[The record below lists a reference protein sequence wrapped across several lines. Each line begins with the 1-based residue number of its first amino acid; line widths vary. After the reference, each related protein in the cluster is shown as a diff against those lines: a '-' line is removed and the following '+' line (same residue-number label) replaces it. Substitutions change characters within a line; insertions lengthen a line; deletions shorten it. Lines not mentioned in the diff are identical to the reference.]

1 MRTASGGRVY
11 PDVVGAQMLLRY
23 DTVDAGC
30 CRVLL
35 HPRWQ
40 SRCYP
45 STLFTTADP
54 ATVCRL
60 LGLGPP
66 SDPNGAA
73 AAELTETEPDST

>member
-1 MRTASGGRVY
+1 MLSEAGGQVY

-45 STLFTTADP
+45 ATVFTTADV
-54 ATVCRL
+54 ATVRRL
-60 LGLGPP
+60 LGV
-66 SDPNGAA
+66 DDAA
-73 AAELTETEPDST
+73 PAA